1 MMAGMD
7 AILGAL
13 LVFGLRIC
21 DVSIGTLRSLY
32 VVRGERK
39 VAVPLAFVES
49 LIWIFAMS
57 KIMGQITTGN
67 YYNMFA
73 YSAGFATGTLLGI
86 TIERWIASGWILV
99 RVITKEDA
107 LTRAIRGRDFGVTE
121 VQGEGRF
128 GEQSLLFI
136 VAPRRR
142 GNELLELVRQTD
154 ENAFVTVDAVN
165 TAMGGYLPT
174 APRMA
179 ASAATALRK

>member
-1 MMAGMD
+1 MPRMD

-13 LVFGLRIC
+13 LIFGLRIC

-99 RVITKEDA
+99 RIITKEDA
-107 LTRAIRGRDFGVTE
+107 LTLAIRERDFGVTE

-142 GNELLELVRQTD
+142 GNELLELVRETD
-154 ENAFVTVDAVN
+154 AQAFVTVDAVN

-174 APRMA
+174 GPRLA
-179 ASAATALRK
+179 VSSATAFRK